1 MAKDY
6 YKILGVDKNATPDEI
21 KKAYRT
27 QVKKCHPDLHPGD
40 NAAAEKFKELNEA
53 HEVLSDDKKRK
64 NYDTYGDPN
73 GGMGGFGGM
82 NMQNLMRQAQKMQE
96 DMAKAQE
103 ELESTVVEGVSGGG
117 MVKVSMTCNGDIQN
131 FKLAKEAVDPED
143 IEMLE
148 DLLLAAIKDAS
159 SKAKEIKDSKMGGFG
174 NLGGLM

>member
-1 MAKDY
+1 MA
-6 YKILGVDKNATPDEI
+6 NF
-21 KKAYRT
+21 R
-27 QVKKCHPDLHPGD
+27 
-40 NAAAEKFKELNEA
+40 
-53 HEVLSDDKKRK
+53 
-64 NYDTYGDPN
+64 

-96 DMAKAQE
+96 DMNKAQE
-103 ELESTVVEGVSGGG
+103 ELESTIVEGVSGGG
-117 MVKVSMTCNGDIQN
+117 MVKVSMTCNGDIQG